1 MKTTEFHTGQKVTIF
16 RCYPNQ
22 HFRIN
27 DKVGQIGTISNMWYY
42 PDTDTHYA
50 EVQLE
55 DGSSEWFPTQML
67 ELTPTLDQIKVGTR
81 IQVAEH
87 NRYINADYAGA
98 YGTITKPY
106 YGVDINVD
114 MLPDDPA
121 LRYKWGTITLSG
133 LNRFRILDQA
143 PVDEP
148 AHTWPGTP
156 LKIYA
161 RINVTYPNNTIVT
174 IYCDDSDPRTISEI
188 RAEINTFLDS
198 AEKLLGD

>member
-27 DKVGQIGTISNMWYY
+27 DKAGQIGTISNMWYY
-42 PDTDTHYA
+42 TDTDIHLA

-81 IQVAEH
+81 IQVTEH
-87 NRYINADYAGA
+87 SRYIDTDYAGA

-121 LRYKWGTITLSG
+121 LRDEWGIITLSG
-133 LNRFRILDQA
+133 LNRFRILEQSPEHLTKTFDKVSVYIEVRPSKSNGISHKLEFEWCNGMKSSTLRDQ
-143 PVDEP
+143 
-148 AHTWPGTP
+148 
-156 LKIYA
+156 
-161 RINVTYPNNTIVT
+161 INRFI
-174 IYCDDSDPRTISEI
+174 DKM
-188 RAEINTFLDS
+188 
-198 AEKLLGD
+198 EKM

>member
-16 RCYPNQ
+16 RRYPKQ
-22 HFRIN
+22 YFRIN

-81 IQVAEH
+81 IQVTEH
-87 NRYINADYAGA
+87 NRYIDANYAGA
-98 YGTITKPY
+98 YGTITEPY

-121 LRYKWGTITLSG
+121 LRDEWGIITLSG
-133 LNRFRILDQA
+133 LNRFRILEQSPERLTKTFDKVSVYIEVWPRASDGIFHKLEFKWCDGMKSSTLRDQ
-143 PVDEP
+143 
-148 AHTWPGTP
+148 
-156 LKIYA
+156 
-161 RINVTYPNNTIVT
+161 INRFIDKMEN
-174 IYCDDSDPRTISEI
+174 
-188 RAEINTFLDS
+188 
-198 AEKLLGD
+198 GD

>member
-1 MKTTEFHTGQKVTIF
+1 METTEFHTGQKVTIF

-87 NRYINADYAGA
+87 NRYIDADYAGA

-121 LRYKWGTITLSG
+121 LRDKWGIITLSG
-133 LNRFRILDQA
+133 LNRFRILEQSPERLTKTFDKVSVYIEVWSSKSDGISHKLEFKWCDGMKSSTLRDQ
-143 PVDEP
+143 
-148 AHTWPGTP
+148 
-156 LKIYA
+156 
-161 RINVTYPNNTIVT
+161 INRFIDKMEN
-174 IYCDDSDPRTISEI
+174 
-188 RAEINTFLDS
+188 
-198 AEKLLGD
+198 GD

>member
-1 MKTTEFHTGQKVTIF
+1 METTEFHTGQKVTIF

-87 NRYINADYAGA
+87 NRYIDADYAGA

-121 LRYKWGTITLSG
+121 LRDEWGIITLSG
-133 LNRFRILDQA
+133 LNRFRILEQSPERLTKTFDKVSVYIEVWSSKSDGISHKLEFKWCDGMKSSTLRDQ
-143 PVDEP
+143 
-148 AHTWPGTP
+148 
-156 LKIYA
+156 
-161 RINVTYPNNTIVT
+161 INRFIDKMEN
-174 IYCDDSDPRTISEI
+174 
-188 RAEINTFLDS
+188 
-198 AEKLLGD
+198 GD